1 MAMSAP
7 CRQELLDARCR
18 GVFTT
23 HLHEIFQLPLNFSG
37 TFPTVAP
44 TRVPTVHSLPL
55 SLAGTSFMRMDI
67 RKAAG
72 PPLRPPAKATAK
84 PAHHSRHS
92 GSKTEGV
99 YSRDMGR
106 GNSREGGD

>member
-1 MAMSAP
+1 MAVRIGYVA
-7 CRQELLDARCR
+7 
-18 GVFTT
+18 
-23 HLHEIFQLPLNFSG
+23 LPFGIGSPPPP
-37 TFPTVAP
+37 FPTVAP